1 MNNKKRTSLK
11 TLILLPVF
19 ILGALTII
27 CNVMAINNIRTVN
40 SNAADITD
48 NCMMSVSDLGEI
60 KNDIQVIHTLGLS
73 HIIATD
79 LNTMISVVGE
89 INDNQEEL
97 EKKLDEYKK
106 YVQNDDMDTYNSL
119 VSNYNTMKYELGNIM
134 AYSALG
140 KNEEAYAIA
149 NGVVSDSSTAI
160 QKDIEVLSTHAND
173 TASEARERLASVY
186 ISSLVSNGIVI
197 IISVILIIVAIYC
210 VMKYVIKPIIATNKD
225 IRDII
230 DGIDNGEGDLTKR
243 VRVISNDEIADLG
256 NGINLFMDKLQE
268 ILKLIIEN
276 TNYMENVVAEV
287 DGSVVKSNDSASDLS
302 AMTEE
307 LSATMQDVG
316 LSVNTINDNADNILK
331 DVEII
336 AIKSDDINQFSKEMK
351 ANAEKIE
358 SDARY
363 NMVQTGEKVGNILDV
378 LNKAIEDS
386 KSVDQVNNL
395 TNDILNISSQTNLL
409 ALNASIEAARAGEAG
424 KGFAVVADEIR
435 QLADSSRETANKI
448 QSINSVVVAAV
459 NNLSDNANNLVSYL
473 QQTILPEFQTFVDG
487 GVKYKENASYIEN
500 AMDEFVEKTD
510 VLKKNMDEIAHSI
523 NTITTVV
530 DDGAAGVNNAAIST
544 QDLVED
550 IVNISNKMIE
560 NKGIAQNLKGIRIS
574 EYGNV
579 VVQTDKFFDRLYHV
593 PLKKA

>member
-40 SNAADITD
+40 SNAADIAD
-48 NCMMSVSDLGEI
+48 NCMRSVSDLGEI

-97 EKKLDEYKK
+97 EQKLDEYKK
-106 YVQNDDMDTYNSL
+106 YVQTDDMDTYNSL

-173 TASEARERLASVY
+173 TASKARERLTSVY
-186 ISSLVSNGIVI
+186 VSSLVSNGIVI

-316 LSVNTINDNADNILK
+316 LSVNTINDNADDILK

-336 AIKSDDINQFSKEMK
+336 ATKSDNINQFSKEMK

-560 NKGIAQNLKGIRIS
+560 NKGIAQNLKNSTNIFA
-574 EYGNV
+574 
-579 VVQTDKFFDRLYHV
+579 KF
-593 PLKKA
+593 

>member
-73 HIIATD
+73 YIIATD

-336 AIKSDDINQFSKEMK
+336 ATKSDNINQFSKEMK

-560 NKGIAQNLKGIRIS
+560 NKGIAQNLKNSTNIFA
-574 EYGNV
+574 
-579 VVQTDKFFDRLYHV
+579 KF
-593 PLKKA
+593 

>member
-173 TASEARERLASVY
+173 TASEARERLTSVY
-186 ISSLVSNGIVI
+186 VSSLVSNGIVI

-336 AIKSDDINQFSKEMK
+336 ATKSDDINQFSKEMK

-550 IVNISNKMIE
+550 MVNISNKMIE
-560 NKGIAQNLKGIRIS
+560 NKSIAQNLKNSTNIFAR
-574 EYGNV
+574 
-579 VVQTDKFFDRLYHV
+579 F
-593 PLKKA
+593 

>member
-119 VSNYNTMKYELGNIM
+119 VSNYNTMKHELGNIM

-140 KNEEAYAIA
+140 KTEEAYAIA

-173 TASEARERLASVY
+173 TASEARERLTSVY
-186 ISSLVSNGIVI
+186 VSSLVSNGIVI

-230 DGIDNGEGDLTKR
+230 DGIDNGEGNLTKR

-336 AIKSDDINQFSKEMK
+336 ATKSDDINQFSKEMK

-560 NKGIAQNLKGIRIS
+560 NKGIAQNLKNSTNIFA
-574 EYGNV
+574 
-579 VVQTDKFFDRLYHV
+579 KF
-593 PLKKA
+593 

>member
-1 MNNKKRTSLK
+1 MNNKKRASLK

-173 TASEARERLASVY
+173 TASEARERLTSVY
-186 ISSLVSNGIVI
+186 VSSLVSNGIVI

-336 AIKSDDINQFSKEMK
+336 ATKSDDINQFSKEMK

-544 QDLVED
+544 QDLAED

-560 NKGIAQNLKGIRIS
+560 NKGIAQNHKNSTNIFA
-574 EYGNV
+574 
-579 VVQTDKFFDRLYHV
+579 KF
-593 PLKKA
+593 

>member
-316 LSVNTINDNADNILK
+316 LSVNTINDNADDILK

-336 AIKSDDINQFSKEMK
+336 ATKSDNINQFSKEMK

-435 QLADSSRETANKI
+435 QLADSSRETDNKI

-560 NKGIAQNLKGIRIS
+560 NKSIAQNLKNSTNIFA
-574 EYGNV
+574 
-579 VVQTDKFFDRLYHV
+579 KF
-593 PLKKA
+593 

>member
-243 VRVISNDEIADLG
+243 VRVISNYEIADLG

-336 AIKSDDINQFSKEMK
+336 ATKSDDINQFSKEMK

-560 NKGIAQNLKGIRIS
+560 NKGIAQNLKNSTNIFA
-574 EYGNV
+574 
-579 VVQTDKFFDRLYHV
+579 KF
-593 PLKKA
+593 

>member
-1 MNNKKRTSLK
+1 MNNKKRASLK

-173 TASEARERLASVY
+173 TASEARERLTSVY
-186 ISSLVSNGIVI
+186 VSSLVSNGIVI

-336 AIKSDDINQFSKEMK
+336 ATKSDDINQFSKEMK

-560 NKGIAQNLKGIRIS
+560 NKSIAQNLKNSTNIFA
-574 EYGNV
+574 
-579 VVQTDKFFDRLYHV
+579 KF
-593 PLKKA
+593 

>member
-60 KNDIQVIHTLGLS
+60 KNDIQVIQTLGLS

-316 LSVNTINDNADNILK
+316 LSVNTINDNADDILK

-336 AIKSDDINQFSKEMK
+336 ATKSDNINQFSKEMK

-560 NKGIAQNLKGIRIS
+560 NKSIAQNLKNSTNIFA
-574 EYGNV
+574 
-579 VVQTDKFFDRLYHV
+579 KF
-593 PLKKA
+593 

>member
-336 AIKSDDINQFSKEMK
+336 ATKSDDINQFSKEMK

-560 NKGIAQNLKGIRIS
+560 NKGIAQNLKNSTNIFAK
-574 EYGNV
+574 Y
-579 VVQTDKFFDRLYHV
+579 
-593 PLKKA
+593 

>member
-79 LNTMISVVGE
+79 FNTMISVVGE

-316 LSVNTINDNADNILK
+316 LSVNTINDNADDILK

-336 AIKSDDINQFSKEMK
+336 ATKSDNINQFSKEMK

-560 NKGIAQNLKGIRIS
+560 NKGIAQNLKNSTNIFA
-574 EYGNV
+574 
-579 VVQTDKFFDRLYHV
+579 KF
-593 PLKKA
+593 

>member
-106 YVQNDDMDTYNSL
+106 YVQNDDIDTYNSL

-316 LSVNTINDNADNILK
+316 LSVNTINDNADDILK

-336 AIKSDDINQFSKEMK
+336 ATKSDNINQFSKEMK

-448 QSINSVVVAAV
+448 QSIISVVVAAV

-560 NKGIAQNLKGIRIS
+560 NKGIAQNLKNSTNIFA
-574 EYGNV
+574 
-579 VVQTDKFFDRLYHV
+579 KF
-593 PLKKA
+593 

>member
-97 EKKLDEYKK
+97 EQKLDEYKK

-336 AIKSDDINQFSKEMK
+336 ATKSDNINQFSKEMK

-544 QDLVED
+544 QGLVED

-560 NKGIAQNLKGIRIS
+560 NKGIAQNLKNSTNIFA
-574 EYGNV
+574 
-579 VVQTDKFFDRLYHV
+579 KF
-593 PLKKA
+593 

>member
-97 EKKLDEYKK
+97 EQKLDEYKK

-173 TASEARERLASVY
+173 TASEARERLTSVY
-186 ISSLVSNGIVI
+186 VSSLVSNGIVI

-316 LSVNTINDNADNILK
+316 LSVNTINDNADDILK

-336 AIKSDDINQFSKEMK
+336 ATKSDNINQFSKEMK

-500 AMDEFVEKTD
+500 AMDKFVEKTD

-560 NKGIAQNLKGIRIS
+560 NKGIAQNLKNSTNIFA
-574 EYGNV
+574 
-579 VVQTDKFFDRLYHV
+579 KF
-593 PLKKA
+593 

>member
-336 AIKSDDINQFSKEMK
+336 ATKSDDINQFSKEMK

-560 NKGIAQNLKGIRIS
+560 NKSIAQNLKNSTNIFA
-574 EYGNV
+574 
-579 VVQTDKFFDRLYHV
+579 KF
-593 PLKKA
+593 

>member
-97 EKKLDEYKK
+97 EQKLDEYKK

-160 QKDIEVLSTHAND
+160 QNDIEVLSTHAND
-173 TASEARERLASVY
+173 TASEARERLTSVY
-186 ISSLVSNGIVI
+186 VSSLVSNGIVI

-316 LSVNTINDNADNILK
+316 LSVNTINDNADDILK

-336 AIKSDDINQFSKEMK
+336 ATKSDNINQFSKEMK

-530 DDGAAGVNNAAIST
+530 DEGAAGVNNAAIST
-544 QDLVED
+544 QNLVED

-560 NKGIAQNLKGIRIS
+560 NKSIAQNLKNSTNIFA
-574 EYGNV
+574 
-579 VVQTDKFFDRLYHV
+579 KF
-593 PLKKA
+593 

>member
-173 TASEARERLASVY
+173 TASEARERLTSVY
-186 ISSLVSNGIVI
+186 ASSLVSNGIVI

-336 AIKSDDINQFSKEMK
+336 ATKSDDINQFSKEMK

-550 IVNISNKMIE
+550 MVNISNKMIE
-560 NKGIAQNLKGIRIS
+560 NKSIAQNLKNSTNIFA
-574 EYGNV
+574 
-579 VVQTDKFFDRLYHV
+579 KF
-593 PLKKA
+593 

>member
-173 TASEARERLASVY
+173 TASEARERLTSVY
-186 ISSLVSNGIVI
+186 ASSLVSNGIVI

-302 AMTEE
+302 AMTEK

-336 AIKSDDINQFSKEMK
+336 ATKSDDINQFSKEMK

-560 NKGIAQNLKGIRIS
+560 NKGIAQNLKNSTNIFA
-574 EYGNV
+574 
-579 VVQTDKFFDRLYHV
+579 KF
-593 PLKKA
+593 

>member
-106 YVQNDDMDTYNSL
+106 YVQNDDMETYNSL

-140 KNEEAYAIA
+140 KTEEAYAIA

-173 TASEARERLASVY
+173 TASEARERLTSVY
-186 ISSLVSNGIVI
+186 ASSLVSNGIVI

-336 AIKSDDINQFSKEMK
+336 ATKSDDINQFSKEMK

-363 NMVQTGEKVGNILDV
+363 NMVQTSEKVGNILDV

-544 QDLVED
+544 QGLVED

-560 NKGIAQNLKGIRIS
+560 NKSIAQNLKNSTNIFA
-574 EYGNV
+574 
-579 VVQTDKFFDRLYHV
+579 KF
-593 PLKKA
+593 

>member
-1 MNNKKRTSLK
+1 MNNKKRASLK

-336 AIKSDDINQFSKEMK
+336 ATKSDDINQFSKEMK

-544 QDLVED
+544 QGLVED

-560 NKGIAQNLKGIRIS
+560 NKGIAQNLKNSTNIFA
-574 EYGNV
+574 
-579 VVQTDKFFDRLYHV
+579 KF
-593 PLKKA
+593 

>member
-316 LSVNTINDNADNILK
+316 LSVNTINDNADDILK

-336 AIKSDDINQFSKEMK
+336 ATKSDNINQFSKEMK

-395 TNDILNISSQTNLL
+395 KNDILNISSQTNLL

-560 NKGIAQNLKGIRIS
+560 NKSVAQNLKNSTNIFA
-574 EYGNV
+574 
-579 VVQTDKFFDRLYHV
+579 KF
-593 PLKKA
+593 

>member
-336 AIKSDDINQFSKEMK
+336 ATKSDNINQFSKEMK

-424 KGFAVVADEIR
+424 KGFAVVAEEIR

-560 NKGIAQNLKGIRIS
+560 NKGIAQNLKNSTNIFA
-574 EYGNV
+574 
-579 VVQTDKFFDRLYHV
+579 KF
-593 PLKKA
+593 

>member
-140 KNEEAYAIA
+140 KTEEAYAIA

-173 TASEARERLASVY
+173 TASEARERLTSVY
-186 ISSLVSNGIVI
+186 ASSLVSNGIVI

-336 AIKSDDINQFSKEMK
+336 ATKSDDINQFSKEMK

-500 AMDEFVEKTD
+500 TMDEFVEKTD

-560 NKGIAQNLKGIRIS
+560 NKSIAQNLKNSTNIFA
-574 EYGNV
+574 
-579 VVQTDKFFDRLYHV
+579 KF
-593 PLKKA
+593 

>member
-97 EKKLDEYKK
+97 EKKLDDYKK

-173 TASEARERLASVY
+173 TASKARERLTSVY
-186 ISSLVSNGIVI
+186 VSSLVSNGIVI

-210 VMKYVIKPIIATNKD
+210 VMKYVIKPIIATNRD

-336 AIKSDDINQFSKEMK
+336 ATKSDDINQFSKEMK

-560 NKGIAQNLKGIRIS
+560 NKSIAQNLKNSTNIFA
-574 EYGNV
+574 
-579 VVQTDKFFDRLYHV
+579 KF
-593 PLKKA
+593 

>member
-160 QKDIEVLSTHAND
+160 QKDIEVLSIHAND
-173 TASEARERLASVY
+173 TASEARERLTSVY
-186 ISSLVSNGIVI
+186 ASSLVSNGIVI

-336 AIKSDDINQFSKEMK
+336 ATKSDDINQFSKEMK

-560 NKGIAQNLKGIRIS
+560 NKSIAQNLKNSTNIFA
-574 EYGNV
+574 
-579 VVQTDKFFDRLYHV
+579 KF
-593 PLKKA
+593 

>member
-97 EKKLDEYKK
+97 EQKLDEYKK

-173 TASEARERLASVY
+173 TASEARERLTSVY

-197 IISVILIIVAIYC
+197 IISAILIIVAIYC

-316 LSVNTINDNADNILK
+316 LSVNTINDNADDILK

-336 AIKSDDINQFSKEMK
+336 ATKSDNINQFSKEMK

-560 NKGIAQNLKGIRIS
+560 NKGIAQNLKNSTNIFA
-574 EYGNV
+574 
-579 VVQTDKFFDRLYHV
+579 KF
-593 PLKKA
+593 

>member
-1 MNNKKRTSLK
+1 MNNKKRASLK

-173 TASEARERLASVY
+173 TASEARERLTSVY
-186 ISSLVSNGIVI
+186 VSSLVSNGIVI

-336 AIKSDDINQFSKEMK
+336 ATKSDDINQFSKEMK

-448 QSINSVVVAAV
+448 QSNNSVVVAAV

-550 IVNISNKMIE
+550 MVNISNKMIE
-560 NKGIAQNLKGIRIS
+560 NKSIAQNLKNSTNIFA
-574 EYGNV
+574 
-579 VVQTDKFFDRLYHV
+579 KF
-593 PLKKA
+593 

>member
-119 VSNYNTMKYELGNIM
+119 VSNYNNMKYELGNIM

-316 LSVNTINDNADNILK
+316 LSVNTINDNADDILK

-336 AIKSDDINQFSKEMK
+336 ATKSDNINQFSKEMK

-544 QDLVED
+544 QGLVED

-560 NKGIAQNLKGIRIS
+560 NKGIAQNLKNSTNIFA
-574 EYGNV
+574 
-579 VVQTDKFFDRLYHV
+579 KF
-593 PLKKA
+593 

>member
-97 EKKLDEYKK
+97 EQKLDEYKK
-106 YVQNDDMDTYNSL
+106 YVQTDDMDTYNSL

-173 TASEARERLASVY
+173 TASKARERLTSVY
-186 ISSLVSNGIVI
+186 VSSLVSNGIVI

-316 LSVNTINDNADNILK
+316 LSVNTINDNADDILK

-336 AIKSDDINQFSKEMK
+336 ATKSDNINQFSKEMK

-550 IVNISNKMIE
+550 MVNISNKMIE
-560 NKGIAQNLKGIRIS
+560 NKSIAQNLKNSTNIFA
-574 EYGNV
+574 
-579 VVQTDKFFDRLYHV
+579 KF
-593 PLKKA
+593 

>member
-1 MNNKKRTSLK
+1 
-11 TLILLPVF
+11 
-19 ILGALTII
+19 
-27 CNVMAINNIRTVN
+27 MAINNIRTVN

-160 QKDIEVLSTHAND
+160 QKDIEALSTHAND
-173 TASEARERLASVY
+173 TASEARERLTSVY
-186 ISSLVSNGIVI
+186 VSSLVSNGIVI

-336 AIKSDDINQFSKEMK
+336 ATKSDDINQFSKEMK

-550 IVNISNKMIE
+550 MVNISNKMIE
-560 NKGIAQNLKGIRIS
+560 NKSIAQNLKNSTNIFA
-574 EYGNV
+574 
-579 VVQTDKFFDRLYHV
+579 KF
-593 PLKKA
+593 